1 MITKIYN
8 DNPNQREVRRVA
20 DLLQQGGIVVLPT
33 DTLYAFACSM
43 EFKRSVETIAQ
54 LKGFSLKKAKYSMLC
69 SSLSMAS
76 EYVRPMSKDLFSLLK
91 QCLPGPYTFVMDA
104 NTNVPRNYLNPN
116 KTIGVRVPSNTI
128 LQAVV
133 EAVGCPLIGT
143 SVRRV
148 DEEIESE
155 YLTDPELIHDSW
167 GSRVDLVVDG
177 GLGEDLPST
186 VVNCAGGEMEVIR
199 YGKDKIK
206 RESRRC
212 GNGQKGLECA
222 GRLLPL
228 PSGNDRG
235 CRLRYCVC
243 SGC

>member
-1 MITKIYN
+1 MITKIYT

-20 DLLQQGGIVVLPT
+20 DLLREGGIVVMPT
-33 DTLYAFACSM
+33 DTLYAFTCSM

-76 EYVRPMSKDLFSLLK
+76 EYVRPMDKDLFSLLK
-91 QCLPGPYTFVMDA
+91 GCLPGPYTFIMDA

-116 KTIGVRVPSNTI
+116 KTIGVRVPGNNI

-133 EAVGCPLIGT
+133 ETVGIPLIGT

-155 YLTDPELIHDSW
+155 YLTDPELINETW
-167 GSRVDLVVDG
+167 GHRVDMVVDG
-177 GLGEDLPST
+177 GLGEDMPST
-186 VVNCAGGEMEVIR
+186 VVNCAGGAVELIR
-199 YGKDKIK
+199 RGKGTPEGDAM
-206 RESRRC
+206 
-212 GNGQKGLECA
+212 LED
-222 GRLLPL
+222 LF
-228 PSGNDRG
+228 
-235 CRLRYCVC
+235 
-243 SGC
+243 

>member
-1 MITKIYN
+1 MITRIYT

-69 SSLSMAS
+69 SSLSMVS
-76 EYVRPMSKDLFSLLK
+76 EYVRPMDKDLFGLLK
-91 QCLPGPYTFVMDA
+91 GCLPGPYTFIMDA
-104 NTNVPRNYLNPN
+104 NNNVPRNYLNPN
-116 KTIGVRVPSNTI
+116 KTIGVRVPANSI

-148 DEEIESE
+148 DQETEAE
-155 YLTDPELIHDSW
+155 YLTDPELIDERL
-167 GSRVDLVVDG
+167 GDDVDIVING
-177 GLGEDLPST
+177 GAGGFEYST
-186 VVNCAGGEMEVIR
+186 VV
-199 YGKDKIK
+199 
-206 RESRRC
+206 
-212 GNGQKGLECA
+212 
-222 GRLLPL
+222 
-228 PSGNDRG
+228 
-235 CRLRYCVC
+235 YCVD
-243 SGC
+243 GDQDIIRQGKGVLDE

>member
-1 MITKIYN
+1 MILKRKKQLFIIAKKLLYTKKFVSLQAQMITKIYN

-199 YGKDKIK
+199 YGKGEID
-206 RESRRC
+206 
-212 GNGQKGLECA
+212 L
-222 GRLLPL
+222 
-228 PSGNDRG
+228 
-235 CRLRYCVC
+235 
-243 SGC
+243 

>member
-69 SSLSMAS
+69 CSLSMAS

-199 YGKDKIK
+199 YGKGEID
-206 RESRRC
+206 
-212 GNGQKGLECA
+212 L
-222 GRLLPL
+222 
-228 PSGNDRG
+228 
-235 CRLRYCVC
+235 
-243 SGC
+243 